1 MFEWKQLF
9 SFQYSFFALLTLL
22 IHLRH
27 KLFIINN
34 KTLMRTLTDN
44 ALAVRSTHLKGQ
56 LASVN
61 RSQLSGSGNTVAHSG
76 SAVVR
81 NIQADAYS
89 AAALLQMSVD
99 CGAGDLD
106 KGVNDLAGASGK
118 ILDAISQFKSG
129 TETLAEK
136 TGDLNDGMGEFKD
149 EGVDKLSDSDIAA
162 DIKKTLDIKDAMKE
176 QADDIATY
184 SG

>member
-34 KTLMRTLTDN
+34 KTLMRTLADN

-61 RSQLSGSGNTVAHSG
+61 RSQISGSGNTVAHSG
-76 SAVVR
+76 SAVMR

-89 AAALLQMSVD
+89 SAALLQMSVD
-99 CGAGDLD
+99 CGAGSLLHQCAHS
-106 KGVNDLAGASGK
+106 GSGK
-118 ILDAISQFKSG
+118 NSQRAAFHSSGNISLGYGYVSG
-129 TETLAEK
+129 AGKQVRYKFVMLNTL
-136 TGDLNDGMGEFKD
+136 F
-149 EGVDKLSDSDIAA
+149 
-162 DIKKTLDIKDAMKE
+162 
-176 QADDIATY
+176 Q
-184 SG
+184 